1 MKLTDLPE
9 DLRPQAAA
17 IAAYWAA
24 RGCSRIEYYAEGGR
38 YLRTNI
44 RNGYPLRRKGG
55 AQWDGK

>member
-1 MKLTDLPE
+1 MKLNELPAE
-9 DLRPQAAA
+9 LRPQAAA

-24 RGCSRIEYYAEGGR
+24 RGYSGIEYYAESGR

-44 RNGYPLRRKGG
+44 RNGYPVGRKGG